1 MPSSTVSAK
10 TEMVS
15 SDLAVPPPTTA
26 VLLTRPGVGLTPTT
40 LLKAAGTRPEPAA
53 SLPSA
58 KETRPAP
65 TATPDPAL
73 DPPGTK
79 AASNALR
86 ATP

>member
-1 MPSSTVSAK
+1 MPSSTVSEN

-26 VLLTRPGVGLTPTT
+26 VLDTSPGVGFTPTT

-58 KETRPAP
+58 KDTRPAP
-65 TATPDPAL
+65 TATPEPAL
-73 DPPGTK
+73 DPPGTN
-79 AASNALR
+79 AASKALR